1 MHVYFV
7 ACTAAAGDVGR
18 HGSAHDTLPAVHG
31 LDHAGRQD
39 LSSVTVLIACCSAGF
54 EKISI

>member
-18 HGSAHDTLPAVHG
+18 HVSAHDTLPAAHG
-31 LDHAGRQD
+31 LDHAGSQD
-39 LSSVTVLIACCSAGF
+39 VSSVTVLIACCCAGF
-54 EKISI
+54 EGVSI